1 MTYLWLQCI
10 SCYCSTFQLIFS
22 TYFFSWQISLYI
34 SLYIS
39 KYPNKPSSSILS
51 ITYLAFAFK
60 WPFYPLMKQY
70 ILKHYSYQGLKAQIW
85 DPRILLFRIW
95 FYNDA
100 CNLELETMAALIIC
114 PCWMHYVPWLL
125 STISPVLIMDDLPRT
140 LNDSCMLCF
149 SFEVSTHVLKQLP
162 YSRKSSKFL
171 LDLWGN

>member
-1 MTYLWLQCI
+1 MTYLD
-10 SCYCSTFQLIFS
+10 CSVFLVTVQHFNFFFQLIFS
-22 TYFFSWQISLYI
+22 LDKFPFIFPFVYLKISQQAIKQHPFHNIFSFCLQM
-34 SLYIS
+34 
-39 KYPNKPSSSILS
+39 
-51 ITYLAFAFK
+51 A
-60 WPFYPLMKQY
+60 FYPLMKQY